1 MRVPVLTY
9 HSMAVHGNDYRDND
23 HVAFASD
30 LRTIASL
37 DLHVVGLDD
46 VVRRHRDAEHAAAPR
61 GVEKAVAITFDDG
74 PDFDVCDLP
83 HPMWGSQRSMLDVM
97 RDFAAAVGPGAQ
109 PGLHATSFVIASPEA
124 RAILDRTCMIGKNW
138 WRDDWWQPAVAT
150 GFLGIGNHSWTHNHP
165 SLPPELRAAGG
176 AGGSFGDVASL
187 AVADAEIARAA
198 AYIQAQADNP
208 DASLFAYPYGDA
220 SDYLIREY
228 FPVHGK
234 RVGVRAAFTCGARP
248 VTEAASRWA
257 MPRYVCGRDWRSPED
272 LVALL
277 RDAAG

>member
-1 MRVPVLTY
+1 MRIPVLTY
-9 HSMAVHGNDYRDND
+9 HSMAVHGNDYRGND

-37 DLHVVGLDD
+37 GLRIVGLDD
-46 VVRRHRDAEHAAAPR
+46 VVRWHHEAEHSASSR
-61 GVEKAVAITFDDG
+61 EVDRVVAITFDDG
-74 PDFDVCDLP
+74 SDFDARDLP
-83 HPMWGSQRSMLDVM
+83 HPTCGPQRSMLDVM
-97 RDFAAAVGPGAQ
+97 RDFRAAIGPGAQ

-124 RAILDRTCMIGKNW
+124 RSILDRTCMIGRNW
-138 WRDDWWQPAVAT
+138 WRDDWWQSAIAT
-150 GFLGIGNHSWTHNHP
+150 GLLGIGNHSWTHNHP

-176 AGGSFGDVASL
+176 AGGSFRDVASFD
-187 AVADAEIARAA
+187 VAEAEVAQAA
-198 AYIQAQADNP
+198 TYIRAQADNP

-228 FPVHGK
+228 IPVHGE
-234 RVGVRAAFTCGARP
+234 RIGVRAAFTCDARP

-257 MPRYVCGRDWRSPED
+257 LPRYVCGQDWRSPED

-277 RDAAG
+277 RDAGG